1 MFTEMCIN
9 MNTTKKSHDLS
20 IENRKKLCL
29 TGIEDMKNF
38 DDKHIIACIDSENI
52 IIRGEFLNIKKLDLE
67 SGELEIDGKIY
78 SIEYKKIG
86 AHKKIFS
93 KIFK

>member
-1 MFTEMCIN
+1 
-9 MNTTKKSHDLS
+9 MNTAKNNHNLS
-20 IENRKKLCL
+20 LENRKKLCL
-29 TGIEDMKNF
+29 TGVEDLKNF
-38 DDKHIIACIDSENI
+38 NDKCIIACITNENI
-52 IIRGEFLNIKKLDLE
+52 IIHGEFLNIKKLDLE

-78 SIEYKKIG
+78 SIEYKNKKIC